1 MPPDRSTFSEITSI
15 ANNVT
20 RKPYA
25 LGVFPTAASLLNH
38 SCDPNSATV
47 ILRRK
52 TKMSDKS
59 DEDARG
65 SVQVTFATRV
75 IGKGEEICHIY
86 QGHFGDTELT
96 ARRAILRDMFREF
109 DSIGALSDN
118 RQVKM
123 FRGTFTTLNFNSI
136 TQKNTI
142 SIKTCFYHLN
152 AIS

>member
-1 MPPDRSTFSEITSI
+1 M
-15 ANNVT
+15 T

-123 FRGTFTTLNFNSI
+123 FRGTFT
-136 TQKNTI
+136 
-142 SIKTCFYHLN
+142 
-152 AIS
+152 A